1 MQQTMQA
8 QQLRRMA
15 ERSAVA
21 FLLAVLCVYPLY
33 IDKFSNLGV
42 VKFTG
47 VATLSWAFCLWLG
60 ALAAIGARPR
70 AGRLPWRTDHGLWA
84 LGAASCSRSSSV
96 LRATSS
102 SSSLISLCL
111 RPKRS
116 RRSTSSARRASRC
129 SGVRAVTAFQNRFS
143 LAADGV
149 TGRSTWN
156 KLKEVALAVAN
167 KIVDYDVAPGQFTAT
182 VRQGSSGTAVRAVQ
196 FYLRRLA
203 AWSMASG
210 SSALRVPFSASM
222 AVL

>member
-70 AGRLPWRTDHGLWA
+70 AGRLPWRTDQAVGRGGL
-84 LGAASCSRSSSV
+84 
-96 LRATSS
+96 
-102 SSSLISLCL
+102 
-111 RPKRS
+111 
-116 RRSTSSARRASRC
+116 
-129 SGVRAVTAFQNRFS
+129 GVPR
-143 LAADGV
+143 GWE
-149 TGRSTWN
+149 G
-156 KLKEVALAVAN
+156 
-167 KIVDYDVAPGQFTAT
+167 P
-182 VRQGSSGTAVRAVQ
+182 
-196 FYLRRLA
+196 
-203 AWSMASG
+203 
-210 SSALRVPFSASM
+210 
-222 AVL
+222 

>member
-33 IDKFSNLGV
+33 IDKFSNLGI

-84 LGAASCSRSSSV
+84 LGAV
-96 LRATSS
+96 VATGVVPTVT
-102 SSSLISLCL
+102 SLSPAMSLWGL
-111 RPKRS
+111 
-116 RRSTSSARRASRC
+116 
-129 SGVRAVTAFQNRFS
+129 G
-143 LAADGV
+143 GYY
-149 TGRSTWN
+149 G
-156 KLKEVALAVAN
+156 
-167 KIVDYDVAPGQFTAT
+167 G
-182 VRQGSSGTAVRAVQ
+182 
-196 FYLRRLA
+196 
-203 AWSMASG
+203 
-210 SSALRVPFSASM
+210 
-222 AVL
+222 

>member
-84 LGAASCSRSSSV
+84 LGAV
-96 LRATSS
+96 VATGVV
-102 SSSLISLCL
+102 C
-111 RPKRS
+111 RPPCPCGGWAA
-116 RRSTSSARRASRC
+116 T
-129 SGVRAVTAFQNRFS
+129 TA
-143 LAADGV
+143 AA
-149 TGRSTWN
+149 
-156 KLKEVALAVAN
+156 
-167 KIVDYDVAPGQFTAT
+167 
-182 VRQGSSGTAVRAVQ
+182 
-196 FYLRRLA
+196 
-203 AWSMASG
+203 
-210 SSALRVPFSASM
+210 
-222 AVL
+222 